1 MIKEKT
7 CGSEQERKR
16 QRQHETRRKGQRQ
29 CRAVLGHL
37 YSDRLEQVGGKSEM
51 ELRRRNIGGDDIIR
65 LPVHIFIAFAYSFS
79 GKNFHSYVRQAP
91 L

>member
-1 MIKEKT
+1 MQKHRAQNKREKGKDNT
-7 CGSEQERKR
+7 K
-16 QRQHETRRKGQRQ
+16 TRRKGQRQ

-65 LPVHIFIAFAYSFS
+65 LPVHLFIAFAYSFS
-79 GKNFHSYVRQAP
+79 GNNFHSYVREAP